1 MTDTQNK
8 QVLAIRGLAVFSSV
22 GICVDSWKEALVR
35 VQAPSEQVP
44 GISAP
49 VFQLHASAQDALRDV
64 FVTPR
69 YNCLDRTAHMALACS
84 RQTVRAIQD
93 VSDIGLIAVGSSRG
107 PTMATEAYY
116 SQMLESGTKLSPLAS
131 PVTTSGSIA
140 SWIGQ
145 DLFRHLS
152 PESRCQRL
160 ATLSTS
166 MTCTSAF
173 HSLLVSKAFVESGM
187 AQVALFGGSEAPLTA
202 FTFAQIDAL
211 RIASKDAGMWPC
223 RPCAERSC
231 QPSGL
236 VLGEAVGMAL
246 LQKVAR
252 EDLRDG
258 DLVVLGVGWGQEK
271 IESPTGISKEGFG
284 IESAMR
290 DALKG
295 AGGDAQVDAVILH
308 APGTAL
314 GDTAELAAVRRVFGG
329 IPVRTTKHLTGH
341 TYGASGMVS
350 LQLAQYLLHLG
361 QWPGVQYPAI
371 DEMLPKNS
379 TRPSQV
385 LINTAGFGG
394 SAVSLLIA
402 RAS

>member
-1 MTDTQNK
+1 MTETQNK

-22 GICVDSWKEALVR
+22 GVSVESWEEALVR
-35 VQAPSEQVP
+35 VQAPIEQLP

-49 VFQLHASAQDALRDV
+49 VFPLHALAQDALREV
-64 FVTPR
+64 FSTPR

-93 VSDIGLIAVGSSRG
+93 VSDIGVVVVGSSRG
-107 PTMATEAYY
+107 PTMSTEGYH
-116 SQMLESGTKLSPLAS
+116 SQMFEPRTKLSPLAS
-131 PVTTSGSIA
+131 PVTTPGSIA

-145 DLFRHLS
+145 DLFRRLD
-152 PESRCQRL
+152 PKLRRQRL

-173 HSLLVSKAFVESGM
+173 HSLLVSKAFVDSGM
-187 AQVALFGGSEAPLTA
+187 AHVALFGGSEAPLTA

-211 RIASKDAGMWPC
+211 RLASKEAGMWPC
-223 RPCAERSC
+223 RPCVKQPH

-236 VLGEAVGMAL
+236 VLGEAVGMGL
-246 LQKVAR
+246 LQRVAR
-252 EDLRDG
+252 KDLRES

-290 DALKG
+290 DALKA
-295 AGGDAQVDAVILH
+295 AGRDAQVDAVILH

-314 GDTAELAAVRRVFGG
+314 GDAAELAAVRRIFGG

-350 LQLAQYLLHLG
+350 LQLGQYLLHQG
-361 QWPGVQYPAI
+361 QWPGVEYPAV
-371 DEMLPKNS
+371 DEMLSKNS

-385 LINTAGFGG
+385 LINTTGFGG
-394 SAVSLLIA
+394 SAVSLLIG
-402 RAS
+402 RAY